1 MYSHKR
7 SFTGQS
13 SRSLAALIDPP
24 FLIFGL
30 VAAAIFSVAHSAVTY
45 FKVHRHVRSLPVPLE
60 NFDPAAMRNILQANA
75 GVLDY
80 QIILSTWLGL
90 IIPLIIFATAIR
102 WTLASLRVS
111 VQRLVTIGT
120 LSTFYFC
127 SFMTIALANLEW
139 TPGNRLLGLF
149 APFGTNFFQSVRALL
164 CLAVAI
170 GCVVTLTRNATSKFN
185 RSIRWFAALVV
196 LLTAVTVDYF
206 HSQKR
211 RSIHSS
217 YMRAPASVQF
227 IFVVPGLS
235 PADLQKSLRT
245 DQLNEL
251 RNQLSSFQEVHPGT
265 PSLLG
270 QFVTSMLGLEAN
282 THGIRHDFTDP
293 RILSQTWNS
302 IVEKSFPKGHL
313 VYATSIGGPSP
324 LDSLVGKETAGKRCG
339 QTPKQLAK
347 LGHFQ
352 ASVIPYALTPKLLE
366 SFLMPEVDCTSR
378 FLTLQ
383 QHLSQSQE
391 RMTDSLRSQGLRTFL
406 VWLAPSLRNHDSNA
420 PTKPADYEN
429 WEQQTKNIYEI
440 LRSHKQFLNTT
451 GLTAFH
457 QTFFV
462 GLSTPESGTAAFVR
476 FDGQTKSQ
484 LTDLTLDSPG
494 QLGQIS
500 VADLLRTQSTAEVSD
515 SPFFYSEFTDTDTGT
530 DSSKNI
536 SSLAPELKYSG
547 ANPKSQTRFLMNS
560 DLLRK
565 SIVNSKR
572 HVICQNVASPTGH
585 RLLVKVSLNLLATEN
600 RLPELTYEDFQIENL
615 PSPENQLKL
624 DDCLKNAREILTA
637 SVAKDVSLRDSSAF
651 ETLLTGLPV
660 KSVKMLT
667 DTLETNSESEDE
679 AFDRDTSA
687 VPTMPDEEQEE

>member
-45 FKVHRHVRSLPVPLE
+45 LKVHHHVRSLPVPLE
-60 NFDPAAMRNILQANA
+60 NFDLSAMRNILQTNA
-75 GVLDY
+75 SVLDF
-80 QIILSTWLGL
+80 QIILSTWIGL
-90 IIPLIIFATAIR
+90 IIPLIVFATAIR

-127 SFMTIALANLEW
+127 SFMTIALANTDW
-139 TPGNRLLGLF
+139 TPGNRLLSIF
-149 APFGTNFFQSVRALL
+149 SPFGTNFFQSVRALL

-170 GCVVTLTRNATSKFN
+170 GCLVTLTKNATSKFN
-185 RSIRWFAALVV
+185 RNMRWFAALVI
-196 LLTAVTVDYF
+196 LLSTITVDYF
-206 HSQKR
+206 HSQR
-211 RSIHSS
+211 RRGIHSS

-227 IFVVPGLS
+227 IFVIPGLR
-235 PADLQKSLRT
+235 PVDLQKSLRT
-245 DQLNEL
+245 EQLNEL

-302 IVEKSFPKGHL
+302 IVEKSFPKGHQ

-324 LDSLVGKETAGKRCG
+324 LDSLVGGETDGKRCG

-352 ASVIPYALTPKLLE
+352 ASVIPYALTPKIVE
-366 SFLMPEVDCTSR
+366 SVLIPEVDCTNR

-383 QHLSQSQE
+383 QHLAQVQE
-391 RMTDSLRSQGLRTFL
+391 RMTDTLRSQGLRTFL
-406 VWLAPSLRNHDSNA
+406 VWLAPTLRNHHSNEA
-420 PTKPADYEN
+420 SGPADYES

-500 VADLLRTQSTAEVSD
+500 VADLLRTQSTAEMSD
-515 SPFFYSEFTDTDTGT
+515 SPFFYSEFTDTQTPE
-530 DSSKNI
+530 NI
-536 SSLAPELKYSG
+536 SSLAPELKYNG
-547 ANPKSQTRFLMNS
+547 ANPKIQARFLINS

-565 SIVNSKR
+565 AIVNSKR

-585 RLLVKVSLNLLATEN
+585 RLLVKVSLNLRATEN
-600 RLPELTYEDFQIENL
+600 RLPELTYEDFQFENL

-651 ETLLTGLPV
+651 KTLLTGLPV
-660 KSVKMLT
+660 KSVRMLT
-667 DTLETNSESEDE
+667 EPLETSSESEDE